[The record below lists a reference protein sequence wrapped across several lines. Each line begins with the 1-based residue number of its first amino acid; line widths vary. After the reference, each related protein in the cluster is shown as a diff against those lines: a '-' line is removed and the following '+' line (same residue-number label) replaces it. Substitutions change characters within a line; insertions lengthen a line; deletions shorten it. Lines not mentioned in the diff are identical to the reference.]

1 MAEDGDSDQFN
12 GRMGLIFA
20 SIGAAIG
27 TGNIWRFPRMV
38 GANGGG
44 TFLVPW
50 LFFLFIWSIP
60 LVIAEY
66 AMGKRS
72 RTGTIGTFRIFA
84 GKKFAW
90 MGLWTAWISTAIGFY
105 YAVVSGWTVKYFQ
118 LGITGALNG
127 EDVDTTEVWNAFIQ
141 NPGQVI
147 FFQFLVIVLTL
158 AAIWKGA
165 KAIEKV
171 NFYLM
176 ISLFALLFL
185 TLFLSLWMDFSD
197 GTLDG
202 ALFMF
207 TVDFDMLFEPEV
219 WINGL
224 SQSAWSCSAGMGMC
238 ITYAVYMSKDEDT
251 VLNAFTMGLA
261 NNSISIIAGLAVL
274 SAIFAVNPDPLATVT
289 GGSSAITF
297 LALPEVFAL
306 APFAPIGPLFMMAGF
321 FLALSFAAMT
331 SMISTVELCVRNFV
345 DHGYQRGKAVLL
357 TGVALFMFGLPS
369 AIMWVK
375 LDSNGVAFPEFL
387 EVQDHIWG
395 YGLMF
400 SGLFIAFSIWKYGY
414 YRWKSSVEAGF
425 ASPGFKGY
433 LGVGV
438 SAFRDDFINTGD
450 NDMHVGRWWD
460 LLMYLA
466 FPILFAVLMFSYFT
480 DMIANTENVWD
491 PSNPHGLSI
500 ILLFWGVVATL
511 FIFFNKYLIRR
522 PLYRNIPKGADVDI
536 TMLPGGD
543 DDLVVALG
551 EIAPGFEHLSKD
563 SSKQITLDAELV

>member
-1 MAEDGDSDQFN
+1 MGDSDQFN
-12 GRMGLIFA
+12 GRLGLIFA

-44 TFLVPW
+44 TFLIPW
-50 LFFLFIWSIP
+50 LFFLFVWSIP
-60 LVIAEY
+60 LVIAEF

-105 YAVVSGWTVKYFQ
+105 YAIVAGWTIKYFQ
-118 LGITGALNG
+118 LGLTGGLTG
-127 EDVDTTEVWNAFIQ
+127 DGVDTTEVWNAFLQ
-141 NPGQVI
+141 SPGQVI
-147 FFQFLVIVLTL
+147 FFQFLVIALTL

-171 NFYLM
+171 NMILM
-176 ISLFALLFL
+176 ISLFVLLFMSL
-185 TLFLSLWMDFSD
+185 GLSLWMDFSD

-202 ALFMF
+202 AMFMF
-207 TVDFDMLFEPEV
+207 TVDPDMLWEPEI

-224 SQSAWSCSAGMGMC
+224 SQSAWSCSAGMGMA
-238 ITYAVYMSKDEDT
+238 ITYAVYMRKDEDT

-261 NNSISIIAGLAVL
+261 NNSISVIAGLAVL
-274 SAIFAVNPDPLATVT
+274 SAIFAVSSDPLATVT

-297 LALPEVFAL
+297 LALPEVFAQ
-306 APFAPIGPLFMMAGF
+306 APGGTVGPFVMMTGF
-321 FLALSFAAMT
+321 FLALSFAALT

-345 DHGYQRGKAVLL
+345 DHGYNREKSVAI
-357 TGVALFMFGLPS
+357 TGAAIFLFGLPS
-369 AIMWVK
+369 AFMWIK
-375 LDSNGVAFPEFL
+375 LDSAGVAFPEFL

-414 YRWKSSVEAGF
+414 VRWKAQVAAGEAPG
-425 ASPGFKGY
+425 GFKGY

-450 NDMHVGRWWD
+450 NDIVVGRWWD
-460 LLMYLA
+460 ILLYIA
-466 FPILFAVLMFSYFT
+466 FPILFAILMLSYFG
-480 DMIANTENVWD
+480 DMIANTEDVW
-491 PSNPHGLSI
+491 NPANPKGLGI
-500 ILLFWGVVATL
+500 ILMFWGVVAAL
-511 FIFFNKYLIRR
+511 FIFLNKYLIQR
-522 PLYRNIPKGADVDI
+522 PIFRNIPEGADVDI
-536 TMLPGGD
+536 STLPGGD
-543 DDLVVALG
+543 DELVGARG
-551 EIAPGFEHLSKD
+551 EVIAGFEHLTPEAV
-563 SSKQITLDAELV
+563 IEAAFEAELV

>member
-1 MAEDGDSDQFN
+1 MADSDQFN
-12 GRMGLIFA
+12 GRLGLIFA

-44 TFLVPW
+44 TFLIPW
-50 LFFLFIWSIP
+50 LFFLFVWSIP
-60 LVIAEY
+60 LVIAEF

-84 GKKFAW
+84 GKRFAW

-105 YAVVSGWTVKYFQ
+105 YAIVAGWTIKYFQ
-118 LGITGALNG
+118 LGLTGGLTKDG
-127 EDVDTTEVWNAFIQ
+127 VDTTEVWNSFLQ
-141 NPGQVI
+141 SPGQVI
-147 FFQFLVIVLTL
+147 FFQFFVILLTL

-171 NFYLM
+171 NVVLM
-176 ISLFALLFL
+176 ISLFILLFMSL
-185 TLFLSLWMDFSD
+185 GLSLWMDFSD

-202 ALFMF
+202 AMFMF
-207 TVDFDMLFEPEV
+207 TVDPDMLWEPEI

-224 SQSAWSCSAGMGMC
+224 SQSAWSCSAGMGMA
-238 ITYAVYMSKDEDT
+238 ITYAVYMRKDEDT

-261 NNSISIIAGLAVL
+261 NNSISVIAGLAVL
-274 SAIFAVNPDPLATVT
+274 SAIFAVSSDPLATVT

-297 LALPEVFAL
+297 LALPEVFAQ
-306 APFAPIGPLFMMAGF
+306 APGGTIGPFIMMTGF
-321 FLALSFAAMT
+321 FLALSFAALT

-345 DHGYQRGKAVLL
+345 DHGYNREKSVAI
-357 TGVALFMFGLPS
+357 TGAAIFLFGLPS
-369 AIMWVK
+369 AFMWIK
-375 LDSNGVAFPEFL
+375 LDSAGVAFPEFL

-414 YRWKSSVEAGF
+414 VRWKAQVAAGEAPGGF
-425 ASPGFKGY
+425 RGY

-450 NDMHVGRWWD
+450 NDIIVGRWWD
-460 LLMYLA
+460 ILLYIA
-466 FPILFAVLMFSYFT
+466 FPILFAILMISYFG
-480 DMIANTENVWD
+480 DMIANTEDVW
-491 PSNPHGLSI
+491 NPANPKGLGI
-500 ILLFWGVVATL
+500 ILMFWGVVAAL
-511 FIFFNKYLIRR
+511 FMILNKYLIQR
-522 PLYRNIPKGADVDI
+522 PIFRNIPEGADVDI
-536 TMLPGGD
+536 STLPGGD
-543 DDLVVALG
+543 DELVGARG
-551 EIAPGFEHLSKD
+551 EVIVGFEHLTPEAVIESAFE
-563 SSKQITLDAELV
+563 AELV

>member
-1 MAEDGDSDQFN
+1 MAESDQFN
-12 GRMGLIFA
+12 GRLGLIFA

-44 TFLVPW
+44 TFLIPW

-84 GKKFAW
+84 GRRFAW

-105 YAVVSGWTVKYFQ
+105 YAVVSGWTLKYFQ

-127 EDVDTTEVWNAFIQ
+127 EDVDTTEVWNAFLQ
-141 NPGQVI
+141 SPGQVI
-147 FFQFLVIVLTL
+147 FFQFIVILLVLG
-158 AAIWKGA
+158 AIWKGA

-238 ITYAVYMSKDEDT
+238 ITYAVYMRKDEDT

-297 LALPEVFAL
+297 LALPEVFAQ
-306 APFAPIGPLFMMAGF
+306 APGGTIGPLFMMAGF
-321 FLALSFAAMT
+321 FLALSFAALT

-345 DHGYQRGKAVLL
+345 DHGYERERSVLI
-357 TGVALFMFGLPS
+357 TGIALFLFGLPS
-369 AIMWVK
+369 AVLWVK
-375 LDSNGVAFPEFL
+375 LDGAGVAFPEFL

-414 YRWKSSVEAGF
+414 VKWRSEVDAGTAPDGF
-425 ASPGFKGY
+425 AGY
-433 LGVGV
+433 LGFGV

-450 NDMHVGRWWD
+450 NDLEVGRWWD
-460 LLMYLA
+460 VLIYIA
-466 FPILFAVLMFSYFT
+466 FPILFIVLMGSYFT
-480 DMIANTENVWD
+480 DMIANTEDVWN
-491 PSNPHGLSI
+491 PSNPKGLSI
-500 ILLFWGVVATL
+500 ILLFWGVVATTFML
-511 FIFFNKYLIRR
+511 LNKFLIAR
-522 PLYRNIPKGADVDI
+522 PLFRNIPEGADVDI
-536 TMLPGGD
+536 SDLPGGSD
-543 DDLVVALG
+543 ELVGQVG
-551 EIAPGFEHLSKD
+551 DIIPGFEHLSPD
-563 SSKQITLDAELV
+563 AAMDAELAG

>member
-1 MAEDGDSDQFN
+1 MAESDQFN
-12 GRMGLIFA
+12 GRLGLIFA

-44 TFLVPW
+44 TFLIPW
-50 LFFLFIWSIP
+50 LIFLFAWSIP

-84 GKKFAW
+84 GKRYAW

-105 YAVVSGWTVKYFQ
+105 YAVVSGWTIKYFQ
-118 LGITGALNG
+118 LGITGALSG
-127 EDVDTTEVWNAFIQ
+127 EGVDTTEVWNAFLQ

-147 FFQFLVIVLTL
+147 FFQFLVVALTL

-171 NFYLM
+171 NLYLM
-176 ISLFALLFL
+176 VSLFCLLFL
-185 TLFLSLWMDFSD
+185 TLFLSLWMDMDD
-197 GTLDG
+197 GSLDG
-202 ALFMF
+202 AMFMF
-207 TVDFDMLFEPEV
+207 TVDFEMLKEPEV

-297 LALPEVFAL
+297 LALPEVFAK
-306 APFAPIGPLFMMAGF
+306 APMAPIGPLFMMAGF

-345 DHGYQRGKAVLL
+345 DHGYDREQSVFI
-357 TGVALFMFGLPS
+357 TGVALFLFGIPS

-375 LDSNGVAFPEFL
+375 LDAAGVAFPEFL

-414 YRWKSSVEAGF
+414 LKWRSQVEEGTAPPGF
-425 ASPGFKGY
+425 AGY
-433 LGVGV
+433 IGIGV

-450 NDMHVGRWWD
+450 NDLEVGRWWD
-460 LLMYLA
+460 ILIYIA
-466 FPILFAVLMFSYFT
+466 FPILFSVLMISYFA

-491 PSNPHGLSI
+491 PANPKGVSI
-500 ILLFWGVVATL
+500 ILLFWGVIAVL
-511 FIFFNKYLIRR
+511 FIWLNKYLIQR
-522 PLYRNIPKGADVDI
+522 PLFRNIPEGADVDI
-536 TMLPGGD
+536 SMLPGGSD
-543 DDLVVALG
+543 ELVGDVRERIDVIDA
-551 EIAPGFEHLSKD
+551 IM
-563 SSKQITLDAELV
+563 DAEMVDA

>member
-1 MAEDGDSDQFN
+1 MAESDQFN
-12 GRMGLIFA
+12 GRLGLIFA

-44 TFLVPW
+44 TFLIPW
-50 LFFLFIWSIP
+50 LFFLFAWSIP

-66 AMGKRS
+66 AMGKRA

-105 YAVVSGWTVKYFQ
+105 YAVVSGWTIKYFQ

-127 EDVDTTEVWNAFIQ
+127 EGVDTTEVWNAFLES
-141 NPGQVI
+141 PGQVI
-147 FFQFLVIVLTL
+147 FFQFLVVLFTL
-158 AAIWKGA
+158 GAIWKGA

-171 NFYLM
+171 NLYLM

-185 TLFLSLWMDFSD
+185 TLFLSLWMDLED
-197 GTLDG
+197 GSLDG
-202 ALFMF
+202 AMFMF
-207 TVDFDMLFEPEV
+207 TVDFDMLGQPEV

-261 NNSISIIAGLAVL
+261 NNSVSIIAGLAVL

-297 LALPEVFAL
+297 LALPEVFAQ
-306 APFAPIGPLFMMAGF
+306 APLDPIGPLFMMAGF
-321 FLALSFAAMT
+321 FLALSFAALT

-345 DHGYQRGKAVLL
+345 DHGYDREKSVFI
-357 TGVALFMFGLPS
+357 TGVAIFMFGLPS
-369 AIMWVK
+369 AIMWIK
-375 LDSNGVAFPEFL
+375 LDSAGVAFPEFL

-400 SGLFIAFSIWKYGY
+400 SGLFIAFSIWKYGFLK
-414 YRWKSSVEAGF
+414 WKALVETGQ
-425 ASPGFKGY
+425 ASPGFAGY
-433 LGVGV
+433 LGIGV

-450 NDMHVGRWWD
+450 NDLEVGRWWD
-460 LLMYLA
+460 LLIYLA
-466 FPILFAVLMFSYFT
+466 FPILFAVLMISYFA
-480 DMIANTENVWD
+480 DMIANTPNVWD
-491 PSNPHGLSI
+491 PANPKGVTI
-500 ILLFWGVVATL
+500 ILLFWGVVAAL
-511 FIFFNKYLIRR
+511 FIWFNKYLVAR
-522 PLYRNIPKGADVDI
+522 PVYRNIPEGADVDI
-536 TMLPGGD
+536 SMLPGGSD
-543 DDLVVALG
+543 ELVLDIRDRVDRIDELM
-551 EIAPGFEHLSKD
+551 
-563 SSKQITLDAELV
+563 DAEIIES